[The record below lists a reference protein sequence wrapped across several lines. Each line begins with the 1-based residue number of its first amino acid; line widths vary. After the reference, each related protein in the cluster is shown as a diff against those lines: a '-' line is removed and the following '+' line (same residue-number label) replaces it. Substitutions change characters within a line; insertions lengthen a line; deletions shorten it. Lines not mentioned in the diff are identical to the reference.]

1 MSTFSGLG
9 TAASALAA
17 ARRGMDVVGQN
28 IANQA
33 TEGYTRQRV
42 STSAIAAVA
51 QSGRFSMGALPGHG
65 VAVDGIVRLGDAL
78 LDARVRDT
86 SAAAGFWS
94 TRALAAT
101 TAEKA
106 LAEPGAQGLSARFT
120 QFWSSWQDV
129 GNAPDSGA
137 AGAVVL
143 ESATELVAHI
153 ADGYRAVAAQWSD
166 ARTSAERTVSQ
177 VNATA
182 TQIAALN
189 GEIRDALA
197 AGRSANELI
206 DRRDT
211 LVQTAARLVG
221 ARGTLEA
228 DGTMTV
234 RVDGNALVAGGDA
247 RALRIDGP
255 NAIDQAGRLTVSW
268 VGASAD
274 DEFAASIGGGELGG
288 LLSVLAPAQDGGTL
302 AGLAD
307 AYNEVARTLAKDVN
321 AQHSA
326 GVTGTGQNGGDFFSL
341 AADGPAALGL
351 RLAVRSASELA
362 LAARDAGALD
372 AGNADAISQI
382 GRSVTGPD
390 AAWADAV
397 SGFAV
402 ATAGDIQRARV
413 SEVASVAA
421 IGAQRSVAGVDGDEE
436 TISLLTYQTAYQ
448 AAARV
453 LTAVDES
460 LDVLINRT
468 GLVGR

>member
-65 VAVDGIVRLGDAL
+65 VSVDGIARLGDAL

-86 SAAAGFWS
+86 ASAAGFWS
-94 TRALAAT
+94 ARALAAT
-101 TAEKA
+101 TAETA
-106 LAEPGAQGLSARFT
+106 LAEPTEHGLAGRLT
-120 QFWSSWQDV
+120 QFWNSWQDL
-129 GNAPDSGA
+129 GNTPDQGA
-137 AGAVVL
+137 AAATVL
-143 ESATELVAHI
+143 QSAAELTAQI
-153 ADGYRAVAAQWSD
+153 AGGYRAVATQWTD
-166 ARTSAERTVSQ
+166 GRQSAERAVAQINT
-177 VNATA
+177 AA
-182 TQIAALN
+182 TQIAQLN
-189 GEIRDALA
+189 TEIRDALG

-206 DRRDT
+206 DQRDAF
-211 LVQTAARLVG
+211 VQTTARLAG
-221 ARGTLEA
+221 AKGTLEA

-234 RVDGNALVAGGDA
+234 RIDGNALVAGGDA
-247 RALRIDGP
+247 RSLALTGP
-255 NAIDQAGRLTVSW
+255 ATIDQPGALSVSW
-268 VGASAD
+268 SGAD
-274 DEFAASIGGGELGG
+274 GFAASIQGGELGG
-288 LLSVLAPAQDGGTL
+288 MLSVLAPAKDGGTL
-302 AGLAD
+302 AGLAES
-307 AYNEVARTLAKDVN
+307 YNTMAIALATEVN
-321 AQHSA
+321 AQHQLGATASEEA
-326 GVTGTGQNGGDFFSL
+326 GGDFFALS
-341 AADGPAALGL
+341 APGPAALGL
-351 RLAVRSASELA
+351 TVAAQKASDLAVAKP
-362 LAARDAGALD
+362 GGGPLD
-372 AGNADAISQI
+372 AGNADAISQL
-382 GRSVTGPD
+382 GRKPGGPD
-390 AAWADAV
+390 SIWGKAV
-397 SGFAV
+397 AGFAV
-402 ATAGDIQRARV
+402 ATAGDIQRAKL
-413 SEVASVAA
+413 SDVASVAA